1 MEGVN
6 VALGKISTG
15 LALATALWSLS
26 GCVSPGSIDDT
37 MVAKYQKAMLDR
49 SPQPRAGEQNL
60 DLLRPLPEA
69 PELAL
74 KVVADELTR
83 RQAVEINLDD
93 CIRLSLRSNLD
104 IRSVGYDVA
113 VSREQVIQAAA
124 QFDFVVF
131 ASIQK
136 VVTDQQVTLSNNVDL
151 GGNSTKVFA
160 AEAGIKQNNILG
172 GQWDIKW
179 DVSRSYTNSSIT
191 TPNPAW
197 QSITAIELT
206 QPLLRGAG
214 PDYALAQLHLAQLGN
229 KASYAQFREKVEQV
243 VSQTEQAYWN
253 LVQARGDLT
262 ILQGLLDETLVTL
275 DKVEKRTELD
285 AARNLEYKQ
294 SYSAMKSRE
303 ALVIRARKTVGDAED
318 ALATLLS
325 DPQLNI
331 MHEYGIKPATDAP
344 VSEKLQVDRA
354 DQLVTAMRNNP
365 TLEQVRLA
373 IQASDIQVMVATNE
387 LLPQLDFR
395 GSIGPNGLA
404 KFMGGALDHQTSF
417 DYISWSAGLLFQ
429 YPLGNRL
436 AEAKLAQTKY
446 ERFKNIN
453 DLQNNADLLAQAI
466 NESIRQ
472 IETTQQES
480 VAQQQAADAET
491 DHLGALDAA
500 MEVGR
505 QSYLVLLQ
513 LKLQAQENRANA
525 RRAVLAA
532 DVNERIAIAR
542 LAQFVGT
549 NLQQHN
555 IKLSVESAIDLRP
568 TAAPVDKSDKGGN
581 GKKAA
586 Y

>member
-1 MEGVN
+1 MEGVI
-6 VALGKISTG
+6 VALRKVLTAF
-15 LALATALWSLS
+15 ALATLLWSLS
-26 GCVSPGSIDDT
+26 GCVSPGPIDDT
-37 MVAKYQKAMLDR
+37 MVARYQKVMLDR
-49 SPQPRAGEQNL
+49 SPQPRAGGQNL

-74 KVVADELTR
+74 KVVPDDLTK
-83 RQAVEINLDD
+83 RQVVEINLDD
-93 CIRLSLRSNLD
+93 TIRLSLRSNLD
-104 IRSVGYDVA
+104 IRSVGFDVA

-124 QFDFVVF
+124 NFDYVVF
-131 ASIQK
+131 GSVQK
-136 VVTDQQVTLSNNVDL
+136 SVQDQQIPIQNLNNL
-151 GGNSTKVFA
+151 GGGNVKTFS
-160 AEAGIKQNNILG
+160 AEAGIKQNSILG
-172 GQWDIKW
+172 GQWDVKW
-179 DVSRSYTNSSIT
+179 DVTRTFTNNTIT

-197 QSITAIELT
+197 QSITAFEMA

-229 KASYAQFREKVEQV
+229 KASYAQFRQKVEEV
-243 VSQTEQAYWN
+243 VQQTETAYWN
-253 LVQARGDLT
+253 LVQARGTLF
-262 ILQGLLDETLVTL
+262 ILQGLLDETIQTL

-331 MHEYGIKPATDAP
+331 MHEYGIKPATAEP
-344 VSEKLQVDRA
+344 AIENLQIDRA
-354 DQLVTAMRNNP
+354 DQLLTAMRNNP
-365 TLEQVRLA
+365 TLEQARLA
-373 IQASDIQVMVATNE
+373 IQASDIQVMVAKNE
-387 LLPQLDFR
+387 LLPQLDFK

-404 KFMGGALDHQTSF
+404 RTMGGALDHQWSF
-417 DYISWSAGLLFQ
+417 DFISWSAGLLFQ

-446 ERFKNIN
+446 ERCKNIN
-453 DLQNNADLLAQAI
+453 DLQNNADQLAQAI

-525 RRAVLAA
+525 RVAVLTA

-555 IKLSVESAIDLRP
+555 IKLSVESVIDLCP
-568 TAAPVDKSDKGGN
+568 KAAPEANNKGLCKPKS
-581 GKKAA
+581 
-586 Y
+586 